1 MESVMNRVALPLAC
15 ALAVAGTSGAAHA
28 QEGTLAGG
36 GQGQAPEELNEGEAQ
51 AHFAAARNHFERG
64 HYEEA
69 LVEFEAAYEL
79 SGRPALL
86 YNLYLTHE
94 RLGRLEE
101 AADHLERYLAHAG
114 ERRELLEARLE
125 SIRERLE
132 EQRRRAA
139 EAAASEAE
147 GGDEAVAPPPAL
159 DGGGAPVTAIASFA
173 VGGAG
178 LIAFGLFATLST
190 IEDGDLAETC
200 GADAGSYCTD
210 DDVSSLGTYNLLA
223 DIGLGVAAV
232 GAALGLIFLLTAD
245 GDNDAEQVTVAP
257 WLGPGLGGAAG
268 RVRF

>member
-1 MESVMNRVALPLAC
+1 MEAAMSRVTLLLAC
-15 ALAVAGTSGAAHA
+15 ALSAASFPGAVRA
-28 QEGTLAGG
+28 QEGAPPDGG
-36 GQGQAPEELNEGEAQ
+36 EGQAPEVLSDGEAQ
-51 AHFAAARNHFERG
+51 AHFAAGRNHFERG

-86 YNLYLTHE
+86 YNLYLTYE

-101 AADHLERYLAHAG
+101 AANHLERYLDHAG
-114 ERRELLEARLE
+114 EQRALLEARLE

-132 EQRRRAA
+132 AQRQRAG
-139 EAAASEAE
+139 EAAAD
-147 GGDEAVAPPPAL
+147 GDGEDGSVAPASAT
-159 DGGGAPVTAIASFA
+159 DGGGVPGTAIASFV

-178 LIAFGLFATLST
+178 LVAFGLFATLST
-190 IEDGDLAETC
+190 MEDADLAETC

-210 DDVSSLGTYNLLA
+210 DDVSTLGTYNLLA

-232 GAALGLIFLLTAD
+232 GAAVGLVFLLTAD
-245 GDNDAEQVTVAP
+245 GDDPERVALAP
-257 WLGPGLGGAAG
+257 WVGRGLGGAAG